1 MPLYVLFQIAGV
13 LLFLWA
19 NSALAGSLE
28 NLEHERALT
37 VEIILDGALAAG
49 ERQARLEAQQRRL
62 IDLERLVLRDD
73 ALRGRDTA
81 AVRQAFANYDL
92 TFLAHAAAERDQ
104 SIVHLWL
111 EQLGLT
117 SGAVMAASIRRR

>member
-1 MPLYVLFQIAGV
+1 MRHFVLFRIAGV
-13 LLFLWA
+13 VLFLWA

-28 NLEHERALT
+28 NLERERALT
-37 VEIILDGALAAG
+37 VEIMLDAGLAVG
-49 ERQARLEAQQRRL
+49 DRQARLEVQQRRL

-81 AVRQAFANYDL
+81 AVRQAFSNYDL

-104 SIVHLWL
+104 SIVDLWL

-117 SGAVMAASIRRR
+117 SGAVMAGTIRGR

>member
-1 MPLYVLFQIAGV
+1 MPRYVLFRIAGV
-13 LLFLWA
+13 LLFLGA

-28 NLEHERALT
+28 NLERERALT
-37 VEIILDGALAAG
+37 VEIILDAGLAVG
-49 ERQARLEAQQRRL
+49 DRQARLEVQQRRL

-81 AVRQAFANYDL
+81 IVRQAFANYDL

-104 SIVHLWL
+104 SIVDLWL

-117 SGAVMAASIRRR
+117 SGAVMAGTIRGR